1 MELNQLVHI
10 VIVCILVL
18 TCLSLWV
25 TELITSLQRNNT
37 MSAETSQ
44 KYTKLLLDI
53 MLSEQTSNASWENSQ
68 LDSKLVYNPDE
79 N

>member
-1 MELNQLVHI
+1 
-10 VIVCILVL
+10 
-18 TCLSLWV
+18 
-25 TELITSLQRNNT
+25 